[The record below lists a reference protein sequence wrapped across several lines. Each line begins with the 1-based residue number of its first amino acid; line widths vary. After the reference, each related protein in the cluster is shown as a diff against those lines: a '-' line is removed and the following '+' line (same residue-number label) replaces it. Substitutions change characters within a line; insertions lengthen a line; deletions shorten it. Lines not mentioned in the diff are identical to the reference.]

1 MLNSNFLS
9 PVDDTITSHL
19 SLNSSLVIGNSIDI
33 YTVSSEFPDCKSA
46 DIAIIGVNEY
56 RNQIHNIGESHSL
69 NEIRNTFYKLYP
81 GNWNTK
87 IVDLGNLILGNS
99 VGDTYLALQNILTEL
114 LKLKVIPI
122 IIGGSQDI
130 TYANYRSYDFLER
143 TVNISNID
151 SNFDLGDSSKPIK
164 SNSYL
169 GKIIL
174 DKPHNLFNYSALGY
188 QTYFNPQEEID
199 LMDKLYFEAYRLG
212 DLGNIQNCEPI
223 LRDANLVTLDLKS
236 VRSSE
241 LSSKQK
247 FSPNGFSGKE
257 ICAISRYAGI
267 SNKVTSFGI
276 YEYIPSVDNEATEM
290 LVSQIIWYFIEG
302 VNCRVNDINF
312 NNDRDF
318 QRYTVLIDSQEMVFL
333 KSLKSSRWWI
343 EIPLIAGANNKL
355 KEPSLLPCMHED
367 YLNAC
372 KAIIPE
378 RWYKAQKKN
387 II

>member
-33 YTVSSEFPDCKSA
+33 YTVNSEFPDCKSA

-372 KAIIPE
+372 KGIIPE

>member
-33 YTVSSEFPDCKSA
+33 YTVNSEFPDCKSA

-151 SNFDLGDSSKPIK
+151 SNFDLGDSSQPIK

-212 DLGNIQNCEPI
+212 DLVNIQNCEPI

-372 KAIIPE
+372 KGIIPE

>member
-33 YTVSSEFPDCKSA
+33 YTVNSEFPDCKSA

-56 RNQIHNIGESHSL
+56 RNQINNIGESHSL

-212 DLGNIQNCEPI
+212 DLVNIQNCEPI

-343 EIPLIAGANNKL
+343 EIPLIAGVNNKL

-372 KAIIPE
+372 KGIIPE

>member
-33 YTVSSEFPDCKSA
+33 YTVNSEFPDCKSA

-56 RNQIHNIGESHSL
+56 RNQINNIGESHSL

-372 KAIIPE
+372 KGIIPE

>member
-33 YTVSSEFPDCKSA
+33 YTVNSEFPDCKSA

-56 RNQIHNIGESHSL
+56 RNQINNIGESHSL

-212 DLGNIQNCEPI
+212 DLVNIQNCEPI

-372 KAIIPE
+372 KGIIPE

>member
-56 RNQIHNIGESHSL
+56 RNQINNIGESHSL

-99 VGDTYLALQNILTEL
+99 VADTYLALQNILTEL

-257 ICAISRYAGI
+257 ICSISRYAGI

-290 LVSQIIWYFIEG
+290 LISQIIWYFIEG

-372 KAIIPE
+372 KGIIPE

>member
-241 LSSKQK
+241 LSS
-247 FSPNGFSGKE
+247 
-257 ICAISRYAGI
+257 
-267 SNKVTSFGI
+267 
-276 YEYIPSVDNEATEM
+276 
-290 LVSQIIWYFIEG
+290 
-302 VNCRVNDINF
+302 
-312 NNDRDF
+312 
-318 QRYTVLIDSQEMVFL
+318 
-333 KSLKSSRWWI
+333 
-343 EIPLIAGANNKL
+343 
-355 KEPSLLPCMHED
+355 
-367 YLNAC
+367 
-372 KAIIPE
+372 
-378 RWYKAQKKN
+378 
-387 II
+387 